1 MEDYETAEE
10 CKRRIRE
17 RTNRILLKEEKP
29 NVGNFFE
36 VLSDYIDIY
45 LKYSH

>member
-10 CKRRIRE
+10 CRKRIRE

-36 VLSDYIDIY
+36 ALSDYIDLC
-45 LKYSH
+45 LK

>member
-10 CKRRIRE
+10 CRGRIRE
-17 RTNRILLKEEKP
+17 RTNRILKEEKP
-29 NVGNFFE
+29 SCGNFFE
-36 VLSDYIDIY
+36 VLSDYIDLC